1 MLLQLDFQS
10 PVPIYKQI
18 RDQIVLAIAQGAL
31 QPGEKLPA
39 IRILAEDAGVN
50 TMTVSKA
57 YQLLKTEGYLAT
69 DRRSGATI
77 CRPPGGG
84 GPARLD
90 ADQMARLRLLA
101 GEARLAGLTRE
112 EFLAV
117 CETLYRETEG

>member
-10 PVPIYKQI
+10 PIPIYKQI
-18 RDQIVLAIAQGAL
+18 RDQIVLAIAQGTL

-57 YQLLKTEGYLAT
+57 YQLLKSEGYLAT
-69 DRRSGATI
+69 GRRSGATI
-77 CRPPGGG
+77 CRPPGTG

-90 ADQMARLRLLA
+90 ADQTSRLRLLA
-101 GEARLAGLTRE
+101 GEAKLAGLGLE
-112 EFLAV
+112 EFLEL
-117 CETLYRETEG
+117 CQTLYCETEG